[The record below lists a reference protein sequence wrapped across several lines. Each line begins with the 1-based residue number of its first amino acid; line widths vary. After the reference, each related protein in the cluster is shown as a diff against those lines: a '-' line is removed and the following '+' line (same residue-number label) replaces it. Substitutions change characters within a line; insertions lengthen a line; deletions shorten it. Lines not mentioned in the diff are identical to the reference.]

1 LRLYVLIS
9 HSPKNLS
16 MKVAVTGG
24 AGFIG
29 SRLSEELLKNH
40 EVVIIDNLSSGQR
53 ENIPG
58 DAEFEDA
65 DIKEDDLSEIFSGV
79 DAVFHLAA
87 NPKVNTFP
95 DDRDKDFEE
104 NLEGTKRV
112 LEACEAS
119 KVESLVFAS
128 SSVVYGEDAEIPTP
142 EDANMDPI
150 SMYGATKAG
159 GEHMCQV
166 YQQIFDIDLTIV
178 RLANIVGGRN
188 QKGVIY
194 DFIHKLE
201 DDPEKLVILGN
212 GKQRKSYLHV
222 SDTVSGI
229 LSAWKSEETVFNI
242 GSEDS
247 IDVDGIA
254 DIVADEMGLDPEY
267 EYTGGEKGWD
277 GDVPEMRLSIEKLKD
292 TGWEPGRNSAESV
305 RKTVKELTEK
315 T

>member
-1 LRLYVLIS
+1 
-9 HSPKNLS
+9 

-29 SRLSEELLKNH
+29 SRLSEKLLEKH
-40 EVVIIDNLSSGQR
+40 EVKIIDNLASGKK
-53 ENIPG
+53 ENIPEK
-58 DAEFEDA
+58 AELVEA
-65 DIKEDDLSEIFSGV
+65 DIKEENLEEAFQDV

-95 DDRDKDFEE
+95 EDRDKDFNE
-104 NLEGTKRV
+104 NLTGTKNV
-112 LEACEAS
+112 LEACE
-119 KVESLVFAS
+119 KTDVEELVFAS
-128 SSVVYGEDAEIPTP
+128 SSVVYGEEAPIPTE
-142 EDANMDPI
+142 EDENLDPI

-194 DFIHKLE
+194 DFIHKLK
-201 DDPEKLVILGN
+201 DNPEKLVILGN

-229 LSAWKSEETVFNI
+229 LSAWKSEKTVFNI

-247 IDVDGIA
+247 IDVDQIA
-254 DIVADEMGLDPEY
+254 DIVAVEMDLNPMH

-277 GDVPEMRLSIEKLKD
+277 GDVPEMRLSIEKLKE
-292 TGWEPGRNSAESV
+292 TGWTPEHNSASSV
-305 RKTVKELTEK
+305 RKTVQELLEEIEE
-315 T
+315 

>member
-1 LRLYVLIS
+1 
-9 HSPKNLS
+9 

-29 SRLSEELLKNH
+29 SRLSEKLLKNH
-40 EVVIIDNLSSGQR
+40 EVKIIDNLSSGT
-53 ENIPG
+53 EDNIP
-58 DAEFEDA
+58 EDPELIEA
-65 DIKEDDLSEIFSGV
+65 DIKEDDLEEIFSDV

-95 DDRDKDFEE
+95 EDRDKDFDE
-104 NLEGTKRV
+104 NLKGTKNV
-112 LEACEAS
+112 LEACENS
-119 KVESLVFAS
+119 EVEELVFAS
-128 SSVVYGEDAEIPTP
+128 SSVVYGEDAPIPTE
-142 EDANMDPI
+142 EDENLDPI

-166 YQQIFDIDLTIV
+166 YEQIFDIDLTIV

-194 DFIHKLE
+194 DFIHKLR
-201 DDPEKLVILGN
+201 DNPEKLVILGN

-229 LSAWKSEETVFNI
+229 LSAWKSHETVFNI

-247 IDVDGIA
+247 IDVDQIA
-254 DIVADEMGLDPEY
+254 DVVAVEMGLTPAY

-277 GDVPEMRLSIEKLKD
+277 GDVPEMRLSIEKLKQ
-292 TGWEPGRNSAESV
+292 TGWEPENNSASSV
-305 RKTVKELTEK
+305 RKTVQELLEK
-315 T
+315 IED

>member
-1 LRLYVLIS
+1 MRAAI
-9 HSPKNLS
+9 
-16 MKVAVTGG
+16 TGG

-29 SRLSEELLKNH
+29 SRLAEELLKQH
-40 EVVIIDNLSSGQR
+40 QVKIIDNLSSGNR
-53 ENIPG
+53 VNIPEE
-58 DAEFEDA
+58 AEFEKI
-65 DIKEDDLSEIFSGV
+65 DIKQGELKYAFQDV
-79 DAVFHLAA
+79 DTVFHFAA

-95 DDRDKDFEE
+95 DDRDKDFDE
-104 NLEGTKRV
+104 NLKGTKNV

-119 KVESLVFAS
+119 DVDNLVFAS
-128 SSVVYGEDAEIPTP
+128 SSVVYGEDVPIPT
-142 EDANMDPI
+142 EEEENLNPI

-166 YQQIFDIDLTIV
+166 YQQIFDLNLTIV

-194 DFIHKLE
+194 DFIHKLK
-201 DDPEKLVILGN
+201 DNPEKLVILGN

-229 LSAWKSEETVFNI
+229 LSAWESDNTVFNI

-254 DIVADEMGLDPEY
+254 EIVADEMDLNPEY

-277 GDVPEMRLSIEKLKD
+277 GDVPEMRLSIKKLKN
-292 TGWEPGRNSAESV
+292 TGWKPEHDSNSSV
-305 RKTVKELTEK
+305 RKTVREILD
-315 T
+315 

>member
-1 LRLYVLIS
+1 
-9 HSPKNLS
+9 

-29 SRLSEELLKNH
+29 SRLSEKLLEKH
-40 EVVIIDNLSSGQR
+40 EVKIIDNLASGKK
-53 ENIPG
+53 ENIPEK
-58 DAEFEDA
+58 AELVEA
-65 DIKEDDLSEIFSGV
+65 DIKEENLEEAFQDV
-79 DAVFHLAA
+79 DAVSHLAA

-95 DDRDKDFEE
+95 EDRDKDFNE
-104 NLEGTKRV
+104 NLTGTKNV
-112 LEACEAS
+112 LEACE
-119 KVESLVFAS
+119 KTDVEELVFAS
-128 SSVVYGEDAEIPTP
+128 SSVVYGEEAPIPTE
-142 EDANMDPI
+142 EDENLDPI

-194 DFIHKLE
+194 DFIHKLK
-201 DDPEKLVILGN
+201 DNPEKLVILGN

-229 LSAWKSEETVFNI
+229 LSAWKSEKTVFNI

-247 IDVDGIA
+247 IDVDQIA
-254 DIVADEMGLDPEY
+254 DIVAVEMDLNPMH

-277 GDVPEMRLSIEKLKD
+277 GDVPEMRLSIEKLKE
-292 TGWEPGRNSAESV
+292 TGWTPEHNSASSV
-305 RKTVKELTEK
+305 RKTVQELLEEIEE
-315 T
+315 

>member
-1 LRLYVLIS
+1 
-9 HSPKNLS
+9 
-16 MKVAVTGG
+16 MKIAVTGG

-29 SRLSEELLKNH
+29 SRLSEELLEGH
-40 EVVIIDNLSSGQR
+40 EVKILDNFSSGKR
-53 ENIPG
+53 ENVPG
-58 DAEFEDA
+58 EAEAVET
-65 DIKEDDLSEIFSGV
+65 DIKTGDLEEQFDGV
-79 DAVFHLAA
+79 DAVFHFAA

-95 DDRDKDFEE
+95 GDRDRDFEE
-104 NLEGTKRV
+104 NLTGTKNV
-112 LEACEAS
+112 LEACERAD
-119 KVESLVFAS
+119 VDELVFAS

-142 EDANMDPI
+142 EDANLDPI

-188 QKGVIY
+188 RKGVIY

-201 DDPEKLVILGN
+201 EDPEKLVILGN

-229 LSAWKSEETVFNI
+229 LAAWRSEETVFNI

-254 DIVADEMGLDPEY
+254 DIIAEELGLEPEY

-277 GDVPEMRLSIEKLKD
+277 GDVPEMRLSIEKLKRE
-292 TGWEPGRNSAESV
+292 GWQPERNSAESV
-305 RKTVKELTEK
+305 RETVRELL
-315 T
+315 